1 MKDSTFYL
9 PVTVL
14 APLAQLPLRARAL
27 PGHLLLAA
35 VRPVSG
41 GDCPSPCASGSS
53 APPAKGG
60 SLERTGAGTAP
71 PRPGVPGV
79 LAHSSLLVRR
89 PPRRSPLLAQHH
101 CPPAERALGQH
112 HVSTCTWLLLRWR
125 QHCPSPPAQAP
136 LPAPFQQLR
145 SSSYQ
150 CTQQSL
156 GRRVGAAHCGPLSEQ
171 NHSHALVGQ
180 AGSL

>member
-9 PVTVL
+9 PITVL

-27 PGHLLLAA
+27 LGHLLLAG
-35 VRPVSG
+35 VRLVSG
-41 GDCPSPCASGSS
+41 GDCPSPCASGFS

-60 SLERTGAGTAP
+60 SLERTGTGTAP
-71 PRPGVPGV
+71 PRPRCPWCVGSQQPPGV
-79 LAHSSLLVRR
+79 KTSPPVSPAGPALLSSCQAGITFPLA
-89 PPRRSPLLAQHH
+89 PG
-101 CPPAERALGQH
+101 CCCGGD
-112 HVSTCTWLLLRWR
+112 STVLRL
-125 QHCPSPPAQAP
+125 PAQAP
-136 LPAPFQQLR
+136 LPAPFQQLW

-156 GRRVGAAHCGPLSEQ
+156 GRRVGVAHCGPLSEQ
-171 NHSHALVGQ
+171 NHSHALVEQ